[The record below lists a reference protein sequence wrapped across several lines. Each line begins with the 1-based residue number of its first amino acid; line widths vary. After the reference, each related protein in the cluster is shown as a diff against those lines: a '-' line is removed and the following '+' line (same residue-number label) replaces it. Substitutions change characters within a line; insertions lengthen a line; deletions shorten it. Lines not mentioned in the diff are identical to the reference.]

1 MKNKIDIDKL
11 IDKVLL
17 KIDKELNEDMSPNQI
32 AVLAQVIIKLR
43 KEQDLA
49 KKEKELEE
57 RSNNEFFSLLNVLDE
72 VEENKK
78 NSKSKTDWKKLNLFY
93 SYLI

>member
-43 KEQDLA
+43 REQNLA

-57 RSNNEFFSLLNVLDE
+57 RSNNGFFSLLNVLDE

-78 NSKSKTDWKKLNLFY
+78 NSNSKTD
-93 SYLI
+93 

>member
-43 KEQDLA
+43 KEQNLA

-57 RSNNEFFSLLNVLDE
+57 RSNNGFFSLLNVLNE

-78 NSKSKTDWKKLNLFY
+78 NSNSKTD
-93 SYLI
+93 

>member
-32 AVLAQVIIKLR
+32 ALLAQVIIKLR
-43 KEQDLA
+43 KEQNLA

-57 RSNNEFFSLLNVLDE
+57 KSNNGFFSLLKVLDE
-72 VEENKK
+72 VEEKHDN
-78 NSKSKTDWKKLNLFY
+78 T
-93 SYLI
+93 

>member
-1 MKNKIDIDKL
+1 MKNKVDIDKL

-49 KKEKELEE
+49 KKEKQLEE

-78 NSKSKTDWKKLNLFY
+78 NSKSKTD
-93 SYLI
+93 

>member
-17 KIDKELNEDMSPNQI
+17 KIDKELDEYMSPNQI
-32 AVLAQVIIKLR
+32 AVLAQAIIKLR
-43 KEQDLA
+43 KEQNLA

-57 RSNNEFFSLLNVLDE
+57 KSNNGFFSLLSVLDE
-72 VEENKK
+72 VEESKIK
-78 NSKSKTDWKKLNLFY
+78 NSKSKTD
-93 SYLI
+93 

>member
-43 KEQDLA
+43 KEQNLA

-57 RSNNEFFSLLNVLDE
+57 KSNNGFFSLLKVLDE

-78 NSKSKTDWKKLNLFY
+78 NGNSKTD
-93 SYLI
+93 

>member
-17 KIDKELNEDMSPNQI
+17 KIDKELDEDMSPNQI

-43 KEQDLA
+43 KEQNLA

-57 RSNNEFFSLLNVLDE
+57 KSNNGFFSLLSVLDE
-72 VEENKK
+72 VEESKIK
-78 NSKSKTDWKKLNLFY
+78 NSNSKTD
-93 SYLI
+93 

>member
-43 KEQDLA
+43 KEQNLA

-57 RSNNEFFSLLNVLDE
+57 KSNNGFFSLLSVLDE
-72 VEENKK
+72 VEESKIK
-78 NSKSKTDWKKLNLFY
+78 NSKSKTD
-93 SYLI
+93 

>member
-43 KEQDLA
+43 KEQNLA
-49 KKEKELEE
+49 KKERELEE
-57 RSNNEFFSLLNVLDE
+57 KSNNGFLSLLSVLDE
-72 VEENKK
+72 VKENEIKK
-78 NSKSKTDWKKLNLFY
+78 
-93 SYLI
+93 

>member
-11 IDKVLL
+11 IDKILL

-43 KEQDLA
+43 KEQNLA

-57 RSNNEFFSLLNVLDE
+57 RSKNGFFSLLNVLDE

-78 NSKSKTDWKKLNLFY
+78 NSNSKTD
-93 SYLI
+93 

>member
-78 NSKSKTDWKKLNLFY
+78 NSKSKTD
-93 SYLI
+93 